1 MRCAQCQQVLPGDGQ
16 PCTTCALQ
24 RMQAINAGLKGGTIG
39 LAAGLLGLSFF
50 LGQDEL
56 SPSLKWGIMLM
67 PLFLFVA
74 GSLYGYV
81 SAKRERKS

>member
-1 MRCAQCQQVLPGDGQ
+1 MRCSRCQQALPEDGQ
-16 PCTTCALQ
+16 PCTTCALH
-24 RMQAINAGLKGGTIG
+24 RMQAINGGLKGGTIG
-39 LAAGLLGLSFF
+39 LAAGLLGLSLF

-56 SPSLKWGIMLM
+56 SPILKWGIMLM

-74 GSLYGYV
+74 GGLYGYV